1 MAKVHRHCLERWLS
15 TPPPADANDAA
26 ASSFAVN
33 GGARACE
40 LCGFDFSVE
49 TRSRP
54 FKQVKSKNVALSFM
68 FCGNLL
74 FFQWL
79 LARPFSDDQR
89 NILSDAVCFL
99 LLTPMA
105 VGAAYLCILGGR

>member
-1 MAKVHRHCLERWLS
+1 MFHFHSC
-15 TPPPADANDAA
+15 
-26 ASSFAVN
+26 F
-33 GGARACE
+33 
-40 LCGFDFSVE
+40 VE
-49 TRSRP
+49 IYY
-54 FKQVKSKNVALSFM
+54 
-68 FCGNLL
+68 